1 MMDMNERAAQ
11 SWASRN
17 PKHNAMRDYVCI
29 FPIARNGGIEMDPTT
44 WIAPTD
50 ERLANHLAMRLLPD
64 GFIPVIREVLATL
77 QWKGMSGA
85 GEVIALEKDLP
96 RLESALLFPDDS
108 YGIRVYDAVSVFELQ
123 EFLPP
128 KFAATMRHPSSQSWW
143 AWK

>member
-1 MMDMNERAAQ
+1 MMDVNERAAQ
-11 SWASRN
+11 IWASRN
-17 PKHNAMRDYVCI
+17 PKYDQMRDYVCI
-29 FPIARNGGIEMDPTT
+29 FRIPKIGGTTMDPTT
-44 WIAPTD
+44 WVAPTD
-50 ERLANHLAMRLLPD
+50 ERLANHLAMMLLPD

-77 QWKGMSGA
+77 QGKGMSGA

-123 EFLPP
+123 GFLPP
-128 KFAATMRHPSSQSWW
+128 KFAATLRHPSSQSWW